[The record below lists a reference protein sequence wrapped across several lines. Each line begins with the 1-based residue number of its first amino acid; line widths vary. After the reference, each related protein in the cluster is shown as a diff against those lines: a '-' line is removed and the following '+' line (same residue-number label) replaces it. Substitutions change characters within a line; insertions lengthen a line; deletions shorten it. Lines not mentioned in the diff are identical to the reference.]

1 LMAAGAMAALARRL
15 TEGGSWHVRVSLAQ
29 TAHWLRGLG
38 RLDHGL
44 GAADPRYEDI
54 GPWLETAAS
63 GFGPLTALRHAGQLS
78 DTPPRWTLPAVPLGT
93 HAAAWPS
100 PR

>member
-1 LMAAGAMAALARRL
+1 AYAYGSRPCRTSPWWAKRARPM
-15 TEGGSWHVRVSLAQ
+15 
-29 TAHWLRGLG
+29 AHWLRGLG

-63 GFGPLTALRHAGQLS
+63 GFGLLTALRHAGQLS

>member
-1 LMAAGAMAALARRL
+1 
-15 TEGGSWHVRVSLAQ
+15 
-29 TAHWLRGLG
+29 GLG